1 MDHLIEL
8 HEFFFEPACEIDL
21 HSGLWGDFNFSLD
34 GLLQLQIE
42 DQIFITP
49 LNYGLWIPPQVA
61 HCCLQIDRK
70 ISHFICI
77 KVHPSLS
84 GQIATTPKTL
94 VTQPFFHLLV
104 KEALKQKEIC
114 LTSYRH
120 LLQVIF
126 DQLKNAE
133 SYDQYLPK
141 SNHPIL
147 SEILEEVGRTKRFN
161 EATSKILQ
169 EFKLSE
175 RHIFRLCLQELEISL
190 TEWRNRAK
198 LLFAIAELQ
207 NKKSIKE
214 VSYQLGYQHSS
225 SFIEFFKR
233 YTGKTPSQI

>member
-1 MDHLIEL
+1 MKNLIEL
-8 HEFFFEPACEIDL
+8 HEFFFEPASEIDL

-49 LNYGLWIPPQVA
+49 PNYGLWIPPQVP

-84 GQIATTPKTL
+84 EQIATKTKTL

-104 KEALKQKEIC
+104 KETLKQKNLC
-114 LTSYRH
+114 SVSYCH

-133 SYDQYLPK
+133 SYNQYLPK
-141 SNHPIL
+141 SSHPLLI
-147 SEILEEVGRTKRFN
+147 SILEEIGNTKRFN

-169 EFKLSE
+169 EFKISE
-175 RHIFRLCLQELEISL
+175 RHIFRLCLQEFEISL

-207 NKKSIKE
+207 NKKTIKE